1 MTLMLQNISFLPKCL
16 KITSDRC
23 SNCSKLCSEVLGDI
37 RWSCSHTHVGHWIQL
52 NALKKCIL
60 ALRSQSL
67 VSLRLT
73 MLSKAE
79 KNLIQCLQTQSIFI
93 SDLVNIIAQNFR
105 DYPFKLYRRPRLCF
119 HKDILSGHSSF
130 LFLCDDC
137 LTLISVDNSI
147 LRGGGLQNQAI

>member
-1 MTLMLQNISFLPKCL
+1 MFRSTGGHSMVLQPHTCRSLDTIKCTQKMHFSFKV
-16 KITSDRC
+16 TVSY
-23 SNCSKLCSEVLGDI
+23 
-37 RWSCSHTHVGHWIQL
+37 
-52 NALKKCIL
+52 
-60 ALRSQSL
+60 L

-93 SDLVNIIAQNFR
+93 SDLVHIIAQNFR

-147 LRGGGLQNQAI
+147 FRGGGLQNQAI